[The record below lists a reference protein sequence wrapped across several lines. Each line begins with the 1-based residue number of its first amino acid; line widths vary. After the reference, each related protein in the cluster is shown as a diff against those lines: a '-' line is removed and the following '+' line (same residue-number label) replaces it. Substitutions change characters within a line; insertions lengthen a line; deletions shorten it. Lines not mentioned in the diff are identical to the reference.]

1 MNKLEDNPTVY
12 YYVAVAYRM
21 LENYDKAIY
30 YLNKAL
36 EIDNGLIDAVNELA
50 INYAALENYD
60 IAIKYLRK
68 AFEVEKSI
76 EICTNLIMCYL
87 NKGDLEQVQ
96 NHIDIAKKIDPED
109 EVLKEIESYLL
120 KHN

>member
-68 AFEVEKSI
+68 A
-76 EICTNLIMCYL
+76 
-87 NKGDLEQVQ
+87 
-96 NHIDIAKKIDPED
+96 
-109 EVLKEIESYLL
+109 LK
-120 KHN
+120 